1 MSDDQL
7 TFADLFGIVAEAC
20 RGLFPADLGPFGVR
34 ARSYG
39 LKVWFGTDEPG
50 RAHYEA
56 QVISA
61 RHVPGASSLAIEIG
75 FHLEHSKEAE
85 NAAALDRLVASEKK
99 WRKVLGDDAVAGPF
113 LGRDSWRRV
122 SEAWLDPDLR
132 DEDLPVEVALR
143 LTDYVVA
150 LEPVLRSG

>member
-7 TFADLFGIVAEAC
+7 SFADLFGIVAEAC
-20 RGLFPADLGPFGVR
+20 RGLFPTDLGPFGVR

-39 LKVWFGTDEPG
+39 LKVWFGSAEPG
-50 RAHYEA
+50 REHYEA
-56 QVISA
+56 QVVGA
-61 RHVPGASSLAIEIG
+61 RHVPGASSLALEIG
-75 FHLEHSKEAE
+75 FHAEHPKEEANAE
-85 NAAALDRLVASEKK
+85 VLDRLVAREKA

-132 DEDLPVEVALR
+132 DDDLPVEVALR